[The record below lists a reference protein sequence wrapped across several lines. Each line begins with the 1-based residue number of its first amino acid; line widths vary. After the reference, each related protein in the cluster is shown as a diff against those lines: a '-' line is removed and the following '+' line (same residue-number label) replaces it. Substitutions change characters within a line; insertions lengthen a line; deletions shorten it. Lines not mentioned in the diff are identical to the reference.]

1 MGVRLSLPA
10 PAYEPLFENGIAA
23 RTPIAQR
30 TERLVADQK
39 AGGSS
44 PPGGTTR
51 GVGVARSTRLIVDQK
66 TTGSN
71 PVRPAM
77 QTTSGE
83 VAPTVEREAE
93 DLGVAGSSPAL
104 PTMKLRDDETVSC
117 LTVNQ
122 VLHVRIVLPEPVR
135 GVVQRE
141 NAGFMSRMPR
151 VRLPPPLPER

>member
-10 PAYEPLFENGIAA
+10 PEHEPLFENGIAA
-23 RTPIAQR
+23 RTPVAQR
-30 TERLVADQK
+30 TERLGADQK

-66 TTGSN
+66 ITGSN

-77 QTTSGE
+77 KTTRGE

-122 VLHVRIVLPEPVR
+122 VLHVRIVLPEPGC
-135 GVVQRE
+135 GVVQRK
-141 NAGFMSRMPR
+141 NAGLISRRPR

>member
-23 RTPIAQR
+23 RTPAAQR

-39 AGGSS
+39 AVGPS

-66 TTGSN
+66 ITGSN

-83 VAPTVEREAE
+83 VAPTVEREVE

-104 PTMKLRDDETVSC
+104 PAMKLRDDETVSC

-135 GVVQRE
+135 GVVQRK

-151 VRLPPPLPER
+151 VRLPPPPPER